1 MFFALLKRGIYDK
14 GLLKFLL
21 IVWVA
26 REVFFS
32 LLMGIS
38 ILAWVLLTN
47 TMKHYGMLVG
57 F

>member
-21 IVWVA
+21 ILWVA

-32 LLMGIS
+32 LLIGIS
-38 ILAWVLLTN
+38 ILTWVLLTN
-47 TMKHYGMLVG
+47 TMKHYGKLVG